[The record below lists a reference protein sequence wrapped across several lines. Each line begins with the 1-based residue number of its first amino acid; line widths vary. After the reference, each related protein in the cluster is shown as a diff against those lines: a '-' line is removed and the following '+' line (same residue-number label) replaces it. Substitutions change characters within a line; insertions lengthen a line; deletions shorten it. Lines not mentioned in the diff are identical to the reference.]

1 MPPLVLYVESSL
13 ICSYL
18 ALVIG
23 LRDQKGML
31 KHLTN
36 ELYMM
41 RIVESEGFLYHIF
54 FGLSLEQKVI
64 DLKPLSWS
72 GKEKEAS
79 SG

>member
-1 MPPLVLYVESSL
+1 MTASLTPPVL
-13 ICSYL
+13 SYD
-18 ALVIG
+18 AQVRENQENI
-23 LRDQKGML
+23 QKRML
-31 KHLTN
+31 KAVTN

-41 RIVESEGFLYHIF
+41 RIVESEAFLYHIF

>member
-1 MPPLVLYVESSL
+1 
-13 ICSYL
+13 
-18 ALVIG
+18 
-23 LRDQKGML
+23 ML
-31 KHLTN
+31 KAVTN

-41 RIVESEGFLYHIF
+41 RIVESEAFLYHIF